1 MSAVTVIISAQY
13 TTMEILIWLQDQTLF
28 LFVALYTVDL
38 RKNCSVVLVGIQWF
52 SRLKHTP
59 CAGMVK
65 GFISSLFNAQSQP
78 LVASSSPSLM

>member
-38 RKNCSVVLVGIQWF
+38 RKKIVQWF
-52 SRLKHTP
+52 
-59 CAGMVK
+59 
-65 GFISSLFNAQSQP
+65 
-78 LVASSSPSLM
+78 

>member
-38 RKNCSVVLVGIQWF
+38 RKKLFSGFSGHSVV
-52 SRLKHTP
+52 
-59 CAGMVK
+59 
-65 GFISSLFNAQSQP
+65 
-78 LVASSSPSLM
+78 